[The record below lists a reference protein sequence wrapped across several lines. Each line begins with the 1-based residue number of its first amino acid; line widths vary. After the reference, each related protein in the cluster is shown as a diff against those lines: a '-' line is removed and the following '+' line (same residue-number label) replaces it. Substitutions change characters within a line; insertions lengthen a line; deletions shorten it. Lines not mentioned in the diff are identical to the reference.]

1 MLLHRKGW
9 LVMVRLLLMLQAGQI
24 RVRRTRMHGSP
35 TRYTTTG
42 EESVMTAAAV
52 VVTVGGTRQTARAA
66 GGGCGRARGEAE
78 LGKIETAHATACHH
92 AG

>member
-1 MLLHRKGW
+1 
-9 LVMVRLLLMLQAGQI
+9 
-24 RVRRTRMHGSP
+24 
-35 TRYTTTG
+35 
-42 EESVMTAAAV
+42 MTAAAV

-66 GGGCGRARGEAE
+66 RGGCGRARGEAE